1 MVVYTRT
8 NRHILITSTICPCHV
23 LNSTFWD
30 LLPALLM
37 DSIQAR
43 KGPFLCFR
51 AIPHLNGMANK
62 VVLYFS
68 VLLQSR
74 LPKVGS
80 GTSKE
85 LCNRKNMPR
94 NIYRLVRFH
103 FQNRQTR
110 GKSHRDDWH
119 EEFFFLVVQSARS
132 KVRVCSS
139 FQFFQ
144 IDICQHKY
152 FLFIFC
158 CKNRDLA
165 ATAWNPVNLR
175 EKNRVEKWHH
185 FYQIVFWWQVWI
197 SVCFVGTDSVC
208 SWYENRPGRS
218 TRIIR
223 VAGSGLNPVWKTNVL
238 YAGQR
243 SIIELNH

>member
-30 LLPALLM
+30 VLPALLM

-94 NIYRLVRFH
+94 NVYRLVRFH

-110 GKSHRDDWH
+110 GKSHRDDWLRN
-119 EEFFFLVVQSARS
+119 FFFLWSNQLDQKFVFVQAFNFFKLTSVNTNISSA
-132 KVRVCSS
+132 
-139 FQFFQ
+139 FF
-144 IDICQHKY
+144 
-152 FLFIFC
+152 
-158 CKNRDLA
+158 A
-165 ATAWNPVNLR
+165 A
-175 EKNRVEKWHH
+175 
-185 FYQIVFWWQVWI
+185 
-197 SVCFVGTDSVC
+197 
-208 SWYENRPGRS
+208 
-218 TRIIR
+218 
-223 VAGSGLNPVWKTNVL
+223 KTE
-238 YAGQR
+238 
-243 SIIELNH
+243 I